1 MKKDLTTPQTV
12 NPLQY
17 CVYGCDVEEYGR
29 ELQEISQIIAS
40 IRQNGYGLCSRTP
53 IQKSWMAQQFNKTN
67 YQCKT
72 N

>member
-53 IQKSWMAQQFNKTN
+53 IQKS
-67 YQCKT
+67 
-72 N
+72 